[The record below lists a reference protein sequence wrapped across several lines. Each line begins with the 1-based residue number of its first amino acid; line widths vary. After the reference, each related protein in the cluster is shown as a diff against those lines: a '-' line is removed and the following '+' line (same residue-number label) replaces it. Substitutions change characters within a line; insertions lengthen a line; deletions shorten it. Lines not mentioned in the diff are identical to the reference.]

1 MPWPETWS
9 SRSGWVLACPTVTA
23 EMYAEYFQ
31 TCMLVTKKNV
41 SIHQD
46 NYTERERIY
55 TVVQNVE
62 SAALPALT
70 VGKGQEKSVSA
81 TTDVDWG

>member
-1 MPWPETWS
+1 MH
-9 SRSGWVLACPTVTA
+9 ACN
-23 EMYAEYFQ
+23 
-31 TCMLVTKKNV
+31 KKNV